1 MILMLQR
8 MGSWSRIRRAGSA
21 LFVCDAVEAGERVQS
36 EINGDLWVGTRTFGR
51 GAVGRKICV
60 LAGLALLLGAC
71 ATVNDPDDPASIARY
86 EVNDP
91 FEEWNRSF
99 FALNMLADEVVIEP
113 VAVGYTAIFPK
124 PVRRS
129 ITNIMD
135 NITSPVTLAN
145 DLLQFEF
152 GRATNTLY
160 RFVLNSTLGIGG
172 VFDIARKAGAEGHKE
187 DFGQTLAVYGF
198 GEGFYF
204 MAPLLGPAPPR
215 DLVGAVVDS
224 AINPLNYLKSEDTW
238 MLRLGLAT
246 FDIINDRAENIETM
260 DNLERTSLDYYATVR
275 SMYRQNRK
283 SEISNGR
290 DLSEMP
296 DFEFDFDEDFDDDF
310 DLEEGEEFE
319 DEEDMYTLG
328 EEEDLFELGDDEDM
342 FEENSG
348 N

>member
-1 MILMLQR
+1 MLFECE
-8 MGSWSRIRRAGSA
+8 AA
-21 LFVCDAVEAGERVQS
+21 EAGERVQS
-36 EINGDLWVGTRTFGR
+36 EIKGNLLVGTKSR
-51 GAVGRKICV
+51 GYLSVVRKTCV
-60 LAGLALLLGAC
+60 LFALAITLGAC

-129 ITNIMD
+129 ITNFMD

-152 GRATNTLY
+152 GRAGTTLT

-172 VFDIARKAGAEGHKE
+172 FFDFARTGGMEGHKE

-204 MAPLLGPAPPR
+204 MAPFLGPAPPR
-215 DLVGAVVDS
+215 DLVGTVVDS

-260 DNLERTSLDYYATVR
+260 ENLERTSLDYYATVR

-290 DLSEMP
+290 DLSDMP
-296 DFEFDFDEDFDDDF
+296 DFEFDLDDDFDDDF
-310 DLEEGEEFE
+310 DFEDDEGFE
-319 DEEDMYTLG
+319 DEEDMYSLG
-328 EEEDLFELGDDEDM
+328 EEDDLFELGDDEDM
-342 FEENSG
+342 FEENPG